1 MDSLLDILDPE
12 TVISA
17 TTYSYGI
24 SGLLLRFA
32 ANLLITGGI
41 IRFLYYPRSKRRDYF
56 FTFILT
62 STTIFMLLYL
72 LDNVKIQVGF
82 ALGLFAIFGIL
93 RYRTDTLPIREM
105 TYLFT
110 IIGISVINALAKDL
124 GYLELGVT
132 NAIFVGVTWLLESS
146 NILRHVSSKQIIYEK
161 IELIRPEKSDELL
174 ADLKERTGLN
184 ITKVEIGVIDF
195 LKDTALINVY
205 YDSRD
210 TNLAD
215 NFFKRRF
222 GNQIDEV

>member
-1 MDSLLDILDPE
+1 
-12 TVISA
+12 
-17 TTYSYGI
+17 
-24 SGLLLRFA
+24 
-32 ANLLITGGI
+32 
-41 IRFLYYPRSKRRDYF
+41 
-56 FTFILT
+56 
-62 STTIFMLLYL
+62 
-72 LDNVKIQVGF
+72 
-82 ALGLFAIFGIL
+82 
-93 RYRTDTLPIREM
+93 M

>member
-1 MDSLLDILDPE
+1 MNLLFDILEPE
-12 TVISA
+12 TVGEVTS
-17 TTYSYGI
+17 TYGI
-24 SGLLLRFA
+24 AGLLIRFC

-56 FTFILT
+56 FTFLLT

-105 TYLFT
+105 TYLFM

-132 NAIFVGVTWLLESS
+132 NAIFITVTWLMESS
-146 NILRHVSSKQIIYEK
+146 NIIRHVSSKHIIYEK
-161 IELIRPEKSDELL
+161 IELIKPEHSEALL
-174 ADLKERTGLN
+174 ADLKQRTGLN
-184 ITKVEIGVIDF
+184 ITKVEIGTIDF
-195 LKDTALINVY
+195 LKDTALLYVY
-205 YDSRD
+205 YDSRE

-215 NFFKRRF
+215 TFIKR
-222 GNQIDEV
+222 NYTAANDEI

>member
-1 MDSLLDILDPE
+1 MNLLFDILEPE
-12 TVISA
+12 TVGEVTS
-17 TTYSYGI
+17 TYGI
-24 SGLLLRFA
+24 AGLLIRFC

-56 FTFILT
+56 FTFLLT

-105 TYLFT
+105 TYLFM

-132 NAIFVGVTWLLESS
+132 NAIFITVTWLMESS
-146 NILRHVSSKQIIYEK
+146 NIIRHVSSKHIIYEK
-161 IELIRPEKSDELL
+161 IELIKPDKSTELL

-184 ITKVEIGVIDF
+184 ITKIEIGAIDF
-195 LKDTALINVY
+195 LKDTALLNVY

-215 NFFKRRF
+215 NFFKRKF
-222 GNQIDEV
+222 VPENEDV

>member
-1 MDSLLDILDPE
+1 MNLMFDILEPE
-12 TVISA
+12 NAQVVADT
-17 TTYSYGI
+17 YGI
-24 SGLLLRFA
+24 AGLVIRFL

-56 FTFILT
+56 FTFLLT

-105 TYLFT
+105 TYLFM

-124 GYLELGVT
+124 GYVELGVT
-132 NAIFVGVTWLLESS
+132 NAIFIAVTWLMESS
-146 NILRHVSSKQIIYEK
+146 NIIRHVSSKHIIYEK
-161 IELIRPEKSDELL
+161 IELIKPERSEELL
-174 ADLKERTGLN
+174 ADLKQRTGLN
-184 ITKVEIGVIDF
+184 ITKVEIGTIDF
-195 LKDTALINVY
+195 LKDTALLYVY
-205 YDSRD
+205 YDSRE

-215 NFFKRRF
+215 TFLRKNLPAPD
-222 GNQIDEV
+222 DEG

>member
-1 MDSLLDILDPE
+1 MNLLIDILDPE
-12 TVISA
+12 TVASSA
-17 TTYSYGI
+17 TYSYGI
-24 SGLLLRFA
+24 TSLLLRFL

-41 IRFLYYPRSKRRDYF
+41 IRYLYYPRSKRKDYF
-56 FTFILT
+56 FTFIMT

-132 NAIFVGVTWLLESS
+132 NAIFIGVTWLLESS
-146 NILRHVSSKQIIYEK
+146 NIIRHVSSKHIIYEK
-161 IELIRPEKSDELL
+161 IELIKPERSEELL
-174 ADLKERTGLN
+174 ADLKQRTGLN
-184 ITKVEIGVIDF
+184 ITKVEIGTIDF
-195 LKDTALINVY
+195 LKDTALLYVY
-205 YDSRD
+205 YDSRE

-215 NFFKRRF
+215 GFFRRRMAP
-222 GNQIDEV
+222 GNEEV